1 MRVSNRSTIK
11 VSRAA
16 FVASLAIIGLGL
28 LTPLSQ
34 AASTSQ
40 TKAKP
45 NIIVIMTDDQR
56 ADDMWPLPKTRA
68 LIGDTGVTFDASY
81 VNYPLCCPSRA
92 TFLTGQYSH
101 NHGVRFNFAPMGG
114 YTVFKNQENT
124 LPVWLKDAGYTTHLL
139 GKYLNEYGEKNPTE
153 IPPGWTDWFG
163 GIDPSTYGYFG
174 YKINDNGH
182 IRTYGHAAKDYQ
194 TDVLA
199 TRAVKVIDDA
209 KDSKKPFFM
218 WVTPLAPHT
227 VAVAERGRAEGTPAV
242 PAPRDAKIYANAP
255 IRRLPSFDEAQYSDK
270 PAILQYA
277 FADRLTAPI
286 IDSLT
291 AHYRG
296 RMGSL
301 VAVDDAVAKIV
312 GALKRTGQL
321 ENTVL
326 IFTSDNGWIIGEHR
340 LFQHPTPTNWTGVKF
355 FGFEESTKVPLLISG
370 PGFGKA
376 RHISSPVSN
385 ADLAPTITA
394 IAGAKSRRVSDGVSL
409 LRVQAN
415 QARWAD
421 RNLLIETKR
430 YPQYQAVFDYNLV
443 HTKRYHLEVGVAEP
457 IVGGTQFPFSE
468 LYDLKLDPYEL
479 RNVSGKPAYK
489 AIEDE
494 LNRRMKKLETCR
506 GLSCRSPGARLPEP
520 LAK

>member
-16 FVASLAIIGLGL
+16 FVVLLAVVGLGL

-56 ADDMWPLPKTRA
+56 ADDMGPLPKTRA

-101 NHGVRFNFAPMGG
+101 NNGVRFNFAPMGG

-153 IPPGWTDWFG
+153 
-163 GIDPSTYGYFG
+163 
-174 YKINDNGH
+174 
-182 IRTYGHAAKDYQ
+182 
-194 TDVLA
+194 
-199 TRAVKVIDDA
+199 KVIDDA

-242 PAPRDAKIYANAP
+242 PAPRDAKIYADAP

-270 PAILQYA
+270 PAILQFA

-301 VAVDDAVAKIV
+301 VAIDDAVAKIV